1 MSKIKAL
8 IISGILVLVATVLM
22 GSIYTF
28 GNISYSYVPTF
39 DYKDRD
45 VTIKNVKVVEGIDT
59 TRVDGPS
66 VVGNDI
72 NVDIDLE
79 PNEVFTFKYDIVN
92 NTNLDYEFTKMII
105 NCLND
110 TNVNDY
116 LSVST
121 YYQDGKPIND
131 KDIITKGTLR
141 TVYVTIAYDKNVS
154 DIQSFILN
162 FDMMFNIH

>member
-1 MSKIKAL
+1 M
-8 IISGILVLVATVLM
+8 VLNDPCQNPT
-22 GSIYTF
+22 GYTM
-28 GNISYSYVPTF
+28 T
-39 DYKDRD
+39 
-45 VTIKNVKVVEGIDT
+45 
-59 TRVDGPS
+59 
-66 VVGNDI
+66 
-72 NVDIDLE
+72 DLE
-79 PNEVFTFKYDIVN
+79 WVKLVDLINEVSKDGTPFVLLHDMAYIDYD
-92 NTNLDYEFTKMII
+92 YR
-105 NCLND
+105 
-110 TNVNDY
+110 NVNDY